1 MARNWKSRPAP
12 PPTSI
17 TEIARRYHGAAVA
30 LAQTLGLSLQEVLT
44 AHRESVTAIFIECGR
59 CDLRLPAAVKLPP
72 LVPPIDPETGAIE
85 CTGMPPAPE
94 APTNGH
100 PAWPRE
106 DHPPADPST
115 NGAVAAN
122 ATVVASPTTI
132 PTDAGL
138 PCGGALIADLTPP
151 QLHMLVSKVGFRML
165 AEPTY
170 APLLHALQAERAR
183 RLERGRKVPTSEGA
197 SDVR

>member
-1 MARNWKSRPAP
+1 MARTWKSRPAP

-72 LVPPIDPETGAIE
+72 LVPPTDPETGAIE
-85 CTGMPPAPE
+85 CTGLPPAPE
-94 APTNGH
+94 VPPSNGH
-100 PAWPRE
+100 VTTVQDFRATAE
-106 DHPPADPST
+106 DHPVTENVTAVT
-115 NGAVAAN
+115 N
-122 ATVVASPTTI
+122 PTTI

-138 PCGGALIADLTPP
+138 PCGGALIVDLTPP

-170 APLLHALQAERAR
+170 APLLAALQSERAK
-183 RLERGRKVPTSEGA
+183 RLERGRTHAQPHGEG
-197 SDVR
+197 

>member
-100 PAWPRE
+100 PALPRE

-183 RLERGRKVPTSEGA
+183 RLERGRKHAQPTGEG
-197 SDVR
+197 